1 MVFEVTQSLAITMH
15 GFQNILK
22 TRFNVEFLA
31 LNKDENKRVFGIKK
45 KKFPNI
51 PAFDDS
57 YSEIIEE
64 LELHIYPIEIET
76 DLEGNFL
83 EILNYNKWLKNWEL
97 KTDSSHLKFQDS
109 QNAKNIR
116 NNYFETLK
124 DKQKFIENRFKEP
137 FWNLLFFNPPLDKV
151 NNQDLG
157 TSLNWNLMSIGLL
170 NCTGRT
176 ELKNTSSEEVVIYF
190 ESRQKITEE
199 IIEKLKT
206 KTNLNDVNWE
216 DLKTN
221 LQVGATFNT
230 FEKKVKSKKAL
241 FELIIEGEP
250 SYVEET
256 VINFKKADPVE
267 PKEVL

>member
-45 KKFPNI
+45 NKFPNI
-51 PAFDDS
+51 PASDDS

-64 LELHIYPIEIET
+64 LDQYIYPIEIET

-83 EILNYNKWLKNWEL
+83 EILNYSKWLKNWEL
-97 KTDSSHLKFQDS
+97 KTESIHLKFKDS

-116 NNYFETLK
+116 AKYFETIK
-124 DKQKFIENRFKEP
+124 DKDKFIENRFKEP
-137 FWNLLFFNPPLDKV
+137 FWNLLFFNPPLDKT
-151 NNQDLG
+151 NSSDLG
-157 TSLNWNLMSIGLL
+157 TALNWNLMSIGLL
-170 NCTGRT
+170 NCSGRT

-190 ESRQKITEE
+190 ESRQKISEE

-206 KTNLNDVNWE
+206 KTNLIDVNWE
-216 DLKTN
+216 ELKSN

-241 FELIIEGEP
+241 FELVIEGGF

-256 VINFKKADPVE
+256 VINFKKTEPLE

>member
-45 KKFPNI
+45 NKFPNI

-64 LELHIYPIEIET
+64 LDLYIYPIEIET

-83 EILNYNKWLKNWEL
+83 GILNYSKWLKNWEL
-97 KTDSSHLKFQDS
+97 KTESIHLKFADS
-109 QNAKNIR
+109 ANATSIR
-116 NNYFETLK
+116 NQYLETIK
-124 DKQKFIENRFKEP
+124 DKEKFMQSRFKEP
-137 FWNLLFFNPPLDKV
+137 FWNLLFFNPPLDKA
-151 NNQDLG
+151 NNVDLG

-170 NCTGRT
+170 NCFGRT
-176 ELKNTSSEEVVIYF
+176 ELKNTSTEEVVIYF
-190 ESRQKITEE
+190 ESRQKISDE

-206 KTNLNDVNWE
+206 KTNLIDVNWE
-216 DLKTN
+216 DLKAN

-241 FELIIEGEP
+241 FELVIEGGF
-250 SYVEET
+250 SYSEET
-256 VINFKKADPVE
+256 VINFKKT
-267 PKEVL
+267 EVVAPTQEL